1 MKFLGSIKQI
11 AFTKLWSLSK
21 MSTRNPLFIY
31 PTYKATKDCLN
42 QSTKSF
48 GRAHYQNGAANAF
61 RHAYWNYLI
70 AKYCTKWSKNE
81 VKILTWTKDIT
92 DWHENAFRNRE
103 LARAMDFHNNEI
115 GRRVFKQNTNKTQ
128 EEVLELL
135 LQMTKNSQKIKHN
148 DDINKNKFNLVHLTD
163 CA

>member
-1 MKFLGSIKQI
+1 MKVLTLIKRVPFSQI
-11 AFTKLWSLSK
+11 WSLFKSGFYY
-21 MSTRNPLFIY
+21 PLFIY
-31 PTYKATKDCLN
+31 PTYRATKDCLAE
-42 QSTKSF
+42 STTYY
-48 GRAHYQNGAANAF
+48 GRAHYQNGEANAF

-81 VKILTWTKDIT
+81 LKILAWTKDIT
-92 DWHENAFRNRE
+92 NWHENAFRNRE

-115 GRRVFKQNTNKTQ
+115 GRQVFKQNTNKTQ
-128 EEVLELL
+128 EEVLEIL
-135 LQMTKNSQKIKHN
+135 LQMTKDSQKIKHT